1 MTRRTGKSPKRVA
14 LEKALR
20 LLIGRAGFDV
30 DSICRWINEFGNSID
45 DDDLRTRLRN
55 AAYTVQWYVGSGRGS
70 GTLAMHLRR
79 IDRKQAIGVICDVA
93 AGGVTVADQANVLRS
108 LDHKLQSELTR

>member
-1 MTRRTGKSPKRVA
+1 MIRRTGKNSKRIA

-30 DSICRWINEFGNSID
+30 ESVCRWINEFGNSID

-55 AAYTVQWYVGSGRGS
+55 AAYTAQWYVGSGRGS
-70 GTLAMHLRR
+70 GTLAMHMRKL
-79 IDRKQAIGVICDVA
+79 DRKQAIGLICDVA
-93 AGGVTVADQANVLRS
+93 AGGITVADQAEVLRR
-108 LDHKLQSELTR
+108 LDHKVQSELAR

>member
-1 MTRRTGKSPKRVA
+1 MTRRTGKSPKRNA

-30 DSICRWINEFGNSID
+30 DSVCRWINEFGNSID

-70 GTLAMHLRR
+70 GTLAMHMRKL
-79 IDRKQAIGVICDVA
+79 DRKQAIGLICDVA
-93 AGGVTVADQANVLRS
+93 AGGITVADQAEVLRR
-108 LDHKLQSELTR
+108 LDHKVQSGLSR